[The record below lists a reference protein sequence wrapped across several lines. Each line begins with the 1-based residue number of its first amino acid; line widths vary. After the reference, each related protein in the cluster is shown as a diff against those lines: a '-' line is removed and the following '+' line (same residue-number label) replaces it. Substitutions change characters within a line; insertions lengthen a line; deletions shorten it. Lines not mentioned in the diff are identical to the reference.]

1 MRKSLFRGAG
11 VAGLGGVVGV
21 VGALVAASVVVPSS
35 AVVALP
41 AGGAVATVVSSSP
54 TGVPGNGES
63 SELSM
68 SHDGRYVAFVSK
80 ATNLTSTSGSA
91 AQVYRKDLETG
102 EVVLVSA
109 DAAGQPGDDGS
120 SQPTI
125 SGDGSKV
132 AFVSRSTNFD
142 GGSSGFTQIY
152 VRDLTAPGGVVLLT
166 RTPTNWPGNGFSY
179 DPAISANGNIVA
191 FTSAATDLVEG
202 ATSRGTQVF
211 AASLGVPKTISFV
224 SLQNLRLDP
233 DLANETASHPSI
245 SADGSIVTFT
255 SAASNFAADTPK
267 FRTQIWMRNLA
278 AGSTAL
284 VSRGPTGNGTTVD
297 SAGSVV
303 LADGSKVVYSEGGQI
318 TLSDLV
324 SDSNTLISADRTG
337 LGKADG
343 TSYAPAMSAD
353 GSAVAF
359 VSQAR
364 NLTTSWTFTSQVYR
378 RDLRSGVTTMM
389 STAALDPTRGSSQGA
404 EDFAMSGD
412 GSTVGFSTWDRTI
425 TDPPATGKQ
434 IYAREIAAPSVDRI
448 GGADR
453 YGVAAGVGADTF
465 GSDRDVVYV
474 ATGAGF
480 ADALS
485 ASAAAGAGG
494 GPVLLVTA
502 DAIPT
507 DTGAELARLRPRKI
521 VVAGGVNTI
530 SPAVEAAL
538 KKYSATVERIGG
550 VDRYAVSAAM
560 AAAAFPTGPLQK
572 VYLASGQ
579 VFPDALA
586 GAAATAG
593 RGPVLLVTKDGVPD
607 PVKAQLARL
616 APSEIV
622 VLGGPNTIS
631 EAVLATLPRSAT
643 VTRVGGADRFAVS
656 ANVSAANFDPHVG
669 TAYVASGAV
678 FPDALSGSAAAIAN
692 HAPVLLV
699 TRDGIPEAVA
709 AELERLKPRR
719 IVVLGGS
726 ATVSD
731 AVQSDLGRFLVP

>member
-11 VAGLGGVVGV
+11 VAGV
-21 VGALVAASVVVPSS
+21 VAALIAVSVVVPSS

-41 AGGAVATVVSSSP
+41 AGGAVATVVSSSAA
-54 TGVPGNGES
+54 GVPGNGES

-68 SHDGRYVAFVSK
+68 SQDGRYVAFVSK
-80 ATNLTSTSGSA
+80 ATNLTSASSA
-91 AQVYRKDLETG
+91 AAQIFRKDRVTG
-102 EVVLVSA
+102 EVVLVSVN
-109 DAAGQPGDDGS
+109 AAGQPGDDGS
-120 SQPTI
+120 RQPSI
-125 SGDGSKV
+125 SADGMKV
-132 AFVSRSTNFD
+132 VFLSSSTNLD
-142 GGSSGFTQIY
+142 GGGGGFSQVY
-152 VRDLTAPGGVVLLT
+152 VRDLTTLGGAVLVT
-166 RTPTNWPGNGFSY
+166 RTPMARPGNGYSY
-179 DPAISANGNIVA
+179 DPVISADGTTVAFASAASDLVDKATSIGIQVFAASLASKSISFVSLQNRTSMPDLANSTASDPAISADGSIVA
-191 FTSAATDLVEG
+191 FTSAASNL
-202 ATSRGTQVF
+202 TSDV
-211 AASLGVPKTISFV
+211 VP
-224 SLQNLRLDP
+224 R
-233 DLANETASHPSI
+233 
-245 SADGSIVTFT
+245 
-255 SAASNFAADTPK
+255 
-267 FRTQIWMRNLA
+267 FRTQIWIRNLRV
-278 AGSTAL
+278 GSTTL
-284 VSRGPTGNGTTVD
+284 VSRGPTGGGTSSDSRESSISVD
-297 SAGSVV
+297 GA
-303 LADGSKVVYSEGGQI
+303 KVVYVDGGKV
-318 TLSDLV
+318 TLRDLA
-324 SDSNTLISADRTG
+324 DSSATLISVDRSG
-337 LGKADG
+337 RGDADG
-343 TSYAPAMSAD
+343 TSLRPSISTD

-359 VSQAR
+359 LSQAR
-364 NLTTSWTFTSQVYR
+364 NLTTSATGFTQQIYR
-378 RDLRSGVTTMM
+378 RDLRSGTTIMM
-389 STAALDPTRGSSQGA
+389 STVANDPTRGSSEGVG
-404 EDFAMSGD
+404 DFDLSGD
-412 GSTVGFSTWDRTI
+412 GSVVVFSTSDSTI
-425 TDPPATGKQ
+425 TDPVTTGSQ
-434 IYAREIAAPSVDRI
+434 IYARAIAPPSVDRI

-453 YGVAAGVGADTF
+453 FGVAAGVGADTF
-465 GSDRDVVYV
+465 GSDGQLVYV

-538 KKYSATVERIGG
+538 KKYSATVERVGG
-550 VDRYAVSAAM
+550 ADRYAVSAAM
-560 AAAAFPTGPLQK
+560 AAAAFPTGPLQT